1 MGRID
6 TPDELRE
13 YLDEFDI
20 LLPLTAEEAEKVLE
34 YIKNSG
40 YTLETDGYGQLYRT
54 DLENGECLETDID
67 HMIDDACESNYEMI
81 SDIRDYFVFCGGKER
96 DNLFQVLQHAIALF
110 QQAGVTEGD
119 GVQLAGREVVVVHHL
134 FEVRH
139 IDVGHIAYHQDDF
152 THLAGVLYQVVHRL

>member
-6 TPDELRE
+6 TSDELRE

-96 DNLFQVLQHAIALF
+96 DNLFQVLQGLLSDEKILNTAFSRTYF
-110 QQAGVTEGD
+110 QKELQVRLHGVLPAVEIT
-119 GVQLAGREVVVVHHL
+119 AGRRVI
-134 FEVRH
+134 R
-139 IDVGHIAYHQDDF
+139 
-152 THLAGVLYQVVHRL
+152 